1 MNIMLQNHTFYPI
14 LGGIENYLYHI
25 SKTLI
30 EKGHQP
36 VILCEKHDNRLSA
49 VENYDGIK
57 IIRHPYY
64 NIPKRK
70 LFMKPKIIAEKLR
83 GFISKHVEDMD
94 LIISRYPH
102 YCFATTEL
110 DLDIPIFYIPP
121 SVFWKQLDKASSNL
135 SIKVKFFNFMWKKTL
150 DGIERKSIFRSSK
163 TIVFSENNADSL
175 TRYYGLGE
183 ADFHIIPP
191 GVDLNRF
198 NKSED
203 VSLLEELN
211 VDKKAIV
218 LLYVGRLPPEKN
230 VNRLLK
236 EFQSLKRN
244 DLKLLIVGDG
254 PERRSLENMSNAL
267 GLNKMVIFLG
277 KRKDVDR
284 FYSIADIF
292 VSPSNYEPFG
302 QVILEAMAAGLPCI
316 AFKRIPPRYEV
327 AAEEMIENGLTGY
340 CVNPYDRNEFRE
352 RLLYLIDRPD
362 VRKRMGEAGRKVCER
377 KFTWD
382 SHVRKLLD
390 LMGHSRDKEIHGPK

>member
-1 MNIMLQNHTFYPI
+1 MLQNHTFYPI
-14 LGGIENYLYHI
+14 LGGIENYLYHV
-25 SKTLI
+25 SKTFI

-36 VILCEKHDNRLSA
+36 IVLCEKHDPRLSDF
-49 VENYDGIK
+49 ETYNGIE

-64 NIPKRK
+64 NIPKRM

-110 DLDIPIFYIPP
+110 DLDVPIFYIPP
-121 SVFWKQLDKASSNL
+121 SVFWKQLNEASSNL

-150 DGIERKSIFRSSK
+150 DGIERKSILRSSK

-198 NKSED
+198 NKSKD
-203 VSLLEELN
+203 LSLLEELN
-211 VDKKAIV
+211 IDEETIV

-230 VNRLLK
+230 VERLLG
-236 EFQSLKRN
+236 ECQSLRREN
-244 DLKLLIVGDG
+244 LKVLIVGEG
-254 PERRSLENMSNAL
+254 PERRKLEIMSTEL
-267 GLNKMVIFLG
+267 GLREMVVFLG
-277 KRKDVDR
+277 MRKDVER

-292 VSPSNYEPFG
+292 ISPAKYEPFG
-302 QVILEAMAAGLPCI
+302 QVILEAMASGLPCI
-316 AFKRIPPRYEV
+316 AFKRVMPEYEV
-327 AAEEMIENGLTGY
+327 ASEEMIENGLTGY

-352 RLLYLIDRPD
+352 RLLYLIERPD
-362 VRKRMGEAGRKVCER
+362 VRKRMGEAGRKMVET

-382 SHVRKLLD
+382 SHVRRLLD
-390 LMGHSRDKEIHGPK
+390 LANS